1 MNGPANAR
9 NVAALLSRVWDVRV
23 EAAHLVPHDGPVLL
37 AANHSGLLDG
47 PILVAHSP
55 RPVRTLTK
63 QALFTGVLGR
73 LLSTA
78 GQIPLEYEGPDRSA
92 LQEAIRVLGAAQAVG
107 IFPEAH
113 RGRGDVAHVRHGV
126 AYLAAR
132 SGAPVVPVAILGT
145 RADWASYD
153 AVPGP
158 RTRIDVVFGEPYAA
172 GAVDARNRQAVAG
185 LAERLR
191 QRLADHVAYACDRT
205 GQQLPAPPPRR
216 AA

>member
-1 MNGPANAR
+1 MNGTANAR

-23 EAAHLVPHDGPVLL
+23 GAGQLVPHDGPVLL
-37 AANHSGLLDG
+37 AANHTGLLDG
-47 PILVAHSP
+47 PILVAHAP
-55 RPVRTLTK
+55 RPVRMLAK

-73 LLSTA
+73 LLRTA
-78 GQIPLEYEGPDRSA
+78 GQIPLQYEGPDRSA
-92 LQEAIRVLGAAQAVG
+92 LQEALRVLGAGQAVG

-113 RGRGDVAHVRHGV
+113 RGHGDVAHVRHGV

-145 RADWASYD
+145 RADGASYD
-153 AVPGP
+153 AVPPP
-158 RTRIDVVFGEPYAA
+158 RTRIDLVFGEPYRT

-191 QRLADHVAYACDRT
+191 QCLADHVAYASLST
-205 GQQLPAPPPRR
+205 GQRLPAPPARH